1 MKFRNGDMVR
11 VIGQHGEALV
21 VGVRRSEVL
30 LQWRTGQWRR
40 TRQWFD
46 DEAVIPA
53 DGVASSSKTGTITQ
67 ERKV

>member
-1 MKFRNGDMVR
+1 MVR

-40 TRQWFD
+40 TRQWKS
-46 DEAVIPA
+46 DEELELHSAPDA
-53 DGVASSSKTGTITQ
+53 PGFQSRRQTL
-67 ERKV
+67 